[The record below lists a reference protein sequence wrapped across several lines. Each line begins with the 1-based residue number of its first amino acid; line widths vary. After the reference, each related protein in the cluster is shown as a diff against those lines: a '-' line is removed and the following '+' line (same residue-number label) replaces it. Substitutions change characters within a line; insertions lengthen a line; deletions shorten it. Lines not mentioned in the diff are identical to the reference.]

1 MDTTNYT
8 TTTNIDPTSNIIYQ
22 EEYTTTSSSS
32 SFLNTDDVW
41 AHPIILPE
49 KGCLLLSHPI
59 MFTNSQTYFFQSVIL
74 IWAHDDTGSAGVILN
89 RPTQHHVGSVDGAEI
104 LQPELSSCPLYLGG
118 DVGAHTLHLL
128 HGNSGFRDSIEVIP
142 GVHLGGFEG
151 AKVAVSSGAQSPDDF
166 KVLTRYCGWGP
177 GQLEDEVK
185 RGVWFAAAA
194 SRSVVLQQASLG
206 RGGEL
211 WHAVMQLMGGEYGEL
226 SSAVSES
233 YRSDVM
239 EKKKEEGRISGSSD
253 NNNNNNSKK
262 GKSVGSGDEKCM
274 GDGDGI

>member
-1 MDTTNYT
+1 M
-8 TTTNIDPTSNIIYQ
+8 
-22 EEYTTTSSSS
+22 
-32 SFLNTDDVW
+32 
-41 AHPIILPE
+41 
-49 KGCLLLSHPI
+49 
-59 MFTNSQTYFFQSVIL
+59 
-74 IWAHDDTGSAGVILN
+74 
-89 RPTQHHVGSVDGAEI
+89 
-104 LQPELSSCPLYLGG
+104 
-118 DVGAHTLHLL
+118 HLL